1 MIKQNTGSKKVYA
14 GHFITTLPNKYISDS
29 LLLN

>member
-1 MIKQNTGSKKVYA
+1 MIKQNTGDKNVHA
-14 GHFITTLPNKYISDS
+14 GDFITLMPNKYILDS